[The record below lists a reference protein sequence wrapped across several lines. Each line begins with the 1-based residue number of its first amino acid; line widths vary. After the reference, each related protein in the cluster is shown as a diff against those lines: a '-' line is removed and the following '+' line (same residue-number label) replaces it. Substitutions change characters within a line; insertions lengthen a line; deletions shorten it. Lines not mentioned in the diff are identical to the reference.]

1 MYITIIKRLV
11 KIINCKLLKYTN
23 INSKYSFSNSYI
35 LIILLITDDY
45 RFDTVKIVNI

>member
-23 INSKYSFSNSYI
+23 INSNI
-35 LIILLITDDY
+35 VLV
-45 RFDTVKIVNI
+45 TVTY